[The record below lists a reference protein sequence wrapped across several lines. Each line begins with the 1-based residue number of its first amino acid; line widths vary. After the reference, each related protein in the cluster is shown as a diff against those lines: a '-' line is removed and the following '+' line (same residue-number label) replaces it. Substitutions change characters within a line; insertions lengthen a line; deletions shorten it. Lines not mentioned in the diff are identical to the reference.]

1 MCVIIAITL
10 INHHHHRSGH
20 HYHHHFRWI
29 NRNTFTMTLFSITLF
44 SSTKGTRWEKKPLK
58 LLQHCFPASPCSP
71 GFDKICWMLF
81 LELTSSRFILSD
93 EKSERTGREDAHEMA
108 SLALLNRRVH
118 LPHLIEY
125 RLYRSCSQ
133 ESACH
138 PFDEQLSST
147 HSGPCT
153 TNAAR

>member
-1 MCVIIAITL
+1 
-10 INHHHHRSGH
+10 
-20 HYHHHFRWI
+20 
-29 NRNTFTMTLFSITLF
+29 MTLFSITLLF
-44 SSTKGTRWEKKPLK
+44 FHERNKVGKKPLK

-93 EKSERTGREDAHEMA
+93 EKSEGNREGRRTWNGFISPSKSPG
-108 SLALLNRRVH
+108 SLATPHRVSIVH
-118 LPHLIEY
+118 
-125 RLYRSCSQ
+125 RSCSQ

-153 TNAAR
+153 TNAAAANVHAPVNCRKTEPLMRCYLIVF